1 MEGQVWCM
9 IEKLL
14 SSVEGNPARCR
25 YRDRDILRVVL
36 WATLKDRPIVWA
48 CRPQNWP
55 ENSRPACLPDPSTVS
70 RRWRRPELQQAADA
84 LHDRSVAQLGPAGRY
99 AALDGRPLPVGGCS
113 KDPDA
118 RSGRSAGGLGKGYKM
133 HAVVDRRNVIL
144 AYVVRPMN
152 EAEPTVARVL
162 LSKIPAAVKR
172 VVADGAYDSVRLHQV
187 AEATGR
193 KLYTPL
199 RQNRVGRRQQP
210 RRLQLLRLWQRAA
223 GQRLMK
229 SRDQIERT
237 FGLTSTISFGF
248 KGLPAWARRSHRV
261 YRWMWAK
268 NLIHHAWL
276 LAKTNAA

>member
-9 IEKLL
+9 IERLL
-14 SSVEGNPARCR
+14 SFVEGRPARCR
-25 YRDRDILRVVL
+25 YYDRDILRVVL
-36 WATLKDRPIVWA
+36 WATLKDRPMVWA
-48 CRPQNWP
+48 CQPQNWP
-55 ENSRPACLPDPSTVS
+55 EGSRPACLPDPSTVS
-70 RRWRRPELQQAADA
+70 RRWHRSELQQVAYA
-84 LHDRSVAQLGPAGRY
+84 LHDLSVDHLGPVSRY
-99 AALDGRPLPVGGCS
+99 AALDGRSLPVGGCS

-118 RSGRSAGGLGKGYKM
+118 RSGRAAGGLGKGYKM
-133 HAVVDRRNVIL
+133 HAVIDRRNTIL

-162 LSKIPAAVKR
+162 LSKIPAAVTR
-172 VVADGAYDSVRLHQV
+172 VVADGVYDSMRLHRV

-210 RRLQLLRLWQRAA
+210 RRLQLLRLGQSGA
-223 GQRLMK
+223 GQRLMT

-237 FGLTSTISFGF
+237 FGLMSTISFGF

-261 YRWMWAK
+261 FRWIWAK
-268 NLIHHAWL
+268 NLLHHAWL
-276 LAKTNAA
+276 LTKPRAA